1 MKIGNGKSIKEL
13 MQVVS
18 GILLIA
24 LVFVLNGFL
33 SFVTVGFDFGKL
45 ATSSYWANFFILF
58 ASEMA
63 VMFGVYIIQKLKD
76 LKNKKI
82 TDLQEEIQSKR
93 NVVYG
98 VDKVAQAEDW
108 LREIYNYKEKLL
120 IFERSIKSKYERLK
134 LIEPKQTDKFYEHKK
149 KVYEKNLEKK
159 EFLTKQMEYIRIAKT
174 RLQLV
179 IKGGSQEEIDKL
191 EKQIDTNDFA
201 FRTAKIHYTEVYWG
215 DLLSDIEANKYKENS
230 PFFSEKKELSK
241 NVAQYFGMGLILSAL
256 LSALIVPSFTA
267 IGWQTIISMITSLIT
282 LILFMVRGI
291 GLSKK
296 IILGRYYKSL
306 EQRKS
311 IYNKMLKDLGI
322 SKIVIEGEDEQ
333 E

>member
-1 MKIGNGKSIKEL
+1 MKFKNKTIEEL
-13 MQVVS
+13 MQIVS
-18 GILLIA
+18 GIFLIA
-24 LVFVLNGFL
+24 LVLILNGFL
-33 SFVTVGFDFGKL
+33 SFITVGFDFSKL
-45 ATSSYWANFFILF
+45 GTSTYWASFFILF

-76 LKNKKI
+76 LKNEKI
-82 TDLQEEIQSKR
+82 TSLQAEIQNKR

-108 LREIYNYKEKLL
+108 LRDVYNYKEKLI
-120 IFERSIKSKYERLK
+120 IFEDKIKSEYEKLK
-134 LIEPKQTDKFYEHKK
+134 LTEPKKDEKFYDRKFKIYQKSLKK
-149 KVYEKNLEKK
+149 KDY
-159 EFLTKQMEYIRIAKT
+159 LTKQMEYIKIAKK

-179 IKGGSQEEIDKL
+179 IKGDHEEEIAELD
-191 EKQIDTNDFA
+191 KQIDKNDFA
-201 FRTAKIHYTEVYWG
+201 FNTAKIRYKEVCWG
-215 DLLSDIEANKYKENS
+215 DLLSDVEASKHKDNS
-230 PFFSEKKELSK
+230 PLFSEKKELSRS
-241 NVAQYFGMGLILSAL
+241 VMQYLGTGMILSAL
-256 LSALIVPSFTA
+256 LSALIVPSFNA

-282 LILFMVRGI
+282 LILFMIRGI

-311 IYNKMLKDLGI
+311 IYNKMLKDLKI
-322 SKIVIEGEDEQ
+322 SKIVIEGEDE

>member
-1 MKIGNGKSIKEL
+1 MKFGNGKSAKEI
-13 MQVVS
+13 MQILS
-18 GILLIA
+18 GVLLIV
-24 LVFVLNGFL
+24 LVFILNGFL
-33 SFVTVGFDFGKL
+33 SFVTVGFDFSQL
-45 ATSSYWANFFILF
+45 ATSAYWANFFILF

-82 TDLQEEIQSKR
+82 TDLQDEVQKKR
-93 NVVYG
+93 DIVYG

-120 IFERSIKSKYERLK
+120 IFERKIKSEYEKLK
-134 LIEPKQTDKFYEHKK
+134 LVEPKETDKFYEHKK
-149 KVYEKNLEKK
+149 KIYDKNIIKK
-159 EFLTKQMEYIRIAKT
+159 DFLTKQMEYIKIAKT

-179 IKGGSQEEIDKL
+179 IKGGDEAEIEKL

-201 FRTAKIHYTEVYWG
+201 FKTAKIRYKEVYWG

-230 PFFSEKKELSK
+230 PFFNEKKELSK
-241 NVAQYFGMGLILSAL
+241 NIAQYFGMGLIVSAL

-282 LILFMVRGI
+282 LILFMARGI

-322 SKIVIEGEDEQ
+322 SKVVIEGEDE